1 MNRRFHLFGSL
12 RNPIFAR
19 LYAAQTTNL
28 LGDAL
33 TWVGLALLAFELAGD
48 NSAVVLAL
56 ALTLRITAFVL
67 LSPLAGAL
75 ADRLDRKLILITTHC
90 IRMVLVSLLPFVTQV
105 WQVYALVFALNV
117 FNAFFTPTYQATIP
131 LVTGQNDYLQAIAL
145 SSVTYQL
152 LGVLGPGIAGSVAAL
167 IGARQIFFL
176 DALSF
181 LIAAVFIF
189 TLPGQLRVEQSQ
201 QPSTTRGRTWRDIR
215 DGTTRL
221 FTDAYI
227 RYALFMQLVASIAGA
242 QILVNTVGYVKGTL
256 KLGDVEYGWVMGAFG
271 IGATLSAVAF
281 GAISQR
287 FRRTTFVLFGA
298 ILITLS
304 LLPANYA
311 SVSILMVLWLV
322 AGIGQNFVNLPTQT
336 LIADRITTDMQGRV
350 YGAHFAWSHLW
361 WGISYPL
368 AGLLGSNF
376 AEGEFFYGSL
386 IGLMLLGVVQ
396 LILSPKAD
404 ENEHVH
410 ANLWHEHEHI
420 HDEHHQHNH
429 HPGIPSGEPHT
440 HPHQHKRIRHSH
452 PYSIDIHHP
461 AKE

>member
-145 SSVTYQL
+145 SSATYQL

-201 QPSTTRGRTWRDIR
+201 QPSATRGRTWRDIR

-242 QILVNTVGYVKGTL
+242 QILVNTVSYVKGTL
-256 KLGDVEYGWVMGAFG
+256 KLGDVEYGWVMAAFG

-336 LIADRITTDMQGRV
+336 LIADRITTGMQGRV

-368 AGLLGSNF
+368 AGWLGSNF

-396 LILSPKAD
+396 LILSPPAD

-452 PYSIDIHHP
+452 P
-461 AKE
+461 

>member
-1 MNRRFHLFGSL
+1 M
-12 RNPIFAR
+12 
-19 LYAAQTTNL
+19 
-28 LGDAL
+28 
-33 TWVGLALLAFELAGD
+33 
-48 NSAVVLAL
+48 
-56 ALTLRITAFVL
+56 
-67 LSPLAGAL
+67 
-75 ADRLDRKLILITTHC
+75 
-90 IRMVLVSLLPFVTQV
+90 
-105 WQVYALVFALNV
+105 
-117 FNAFFTPTYQATIP
+117 
-131 LVTGQNDYLQAIAL
+131 
-145 SSVTYQL
+145 
-152 LGVLGPGIAGSVAAL
+152 AAL

-189 TLPGQLRVEQSQ
+189 TLPGQLRVEHSQ
-201 QPSTTRGRTWRDIR
+201 QPSTVRGRTWRDIR

-287 FRRTTFVLFGA
+287 FRRITFVLFGA

-311 SVSILMVLWLV
+311 SVIVLMVLWLV
-322 AGIGQNFVNLPTQT
+322 AGVGQNFVNLPTQT
-336 LIADRITTDMQGRV
+336 LIADRIPTDMQGRV

-368 AGLLGSNF
+368 AGWLGSNF
-376 AEGEFFYGSL
+376 AESEFLYGSL
-386 IGLMLLGVVQ
+386 IGLILLGVVQ

-420 HDEHHQHNH
+420 HDEHHQHDH
-429 HPGIPSGEPHT
+429 RPGIPLGEPHT

-452 PYSIDIHHP
+452 PYCIDIHHP